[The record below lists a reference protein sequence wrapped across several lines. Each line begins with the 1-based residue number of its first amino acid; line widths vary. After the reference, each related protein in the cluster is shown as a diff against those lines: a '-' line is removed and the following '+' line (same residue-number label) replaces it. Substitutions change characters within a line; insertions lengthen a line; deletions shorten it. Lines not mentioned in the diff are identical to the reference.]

1 MRGLSCAAM
10 AWARS
15 SVPPLSRYAVM
26 PVARKVWQLA
36 SPSPTVLTRRLIIRN
51 TSTRLIRRAPATA
64 ALAVAA
70 VRFRAKLAGQPAP
83 AGEAT
88 ARVLGGFRRTAADRG
103 RGQAAPLRADGLA
116 AILATA
122 ERPRTDG
129 RGVESHT
136 TAHRRGRLDAVIASL
151 LFMGGLRRSE
161 VSALEWRDVSD
172 ARDGDGVLLT
182 VRTSKTN
189 QEGDAADVR
198 YLKNGAA
205 KAIRTLR
212 ADRPDAAPT
221 DRVIGLS
228 PLQIQRRFTA
238 AARAA
243 GIEARVTAHSGRVGL
258 ASELTARGASTT
270 EVMLAGNWK
279 TARMV
284 AHYSAGATAERG
296 AVKSI
301 CKGGDGGTAR
311 QHYGINRASLR
322 DEFPLAGDR
331 VPHRRTTATPQHAGA
346 WSLQGVTVRR
356 GQVELRR
363 QMRVRTR
370 CSRDTEAG
378 PGPLRADDRQ
388 RRSGRAGGEA
398 NGRGDRADGR
408 FRAADRCGL
417 QRAGPGNQK
426 RDSALESLD
435 VLHGR
440 CARRNHRG
448 TRGVGDSSCRPV
460 RGESSMVELEA

>member
-1 MRGLSCAAM
+1 MGRTRVYASGRDRVRAFRARIRASAAHRLD
-10 AWARS
+10 APTPPVVAVVDHSDPVGVLAEWAKKTLV
-15 SVPPLSRYAVM
+15 VPPGHYLAGEPMALQAFAVDWLRSTWTSHESALST
-26 PVARKVWQLA
+26 ARKNAKSAIAAVLA
-36 SPSPTVLTRRLIIRN
+36 LGYLVGPLRRPGWRAAVASVTKEKAGELRRQVREIAEASGLDVRVRRSPYPGVIESATAPVDDASLAVYLGE
-51 TSTRLIRRAPATA
+51 LFEAGRAPATA

-88 ARVLGGFRRTAADRG
+88 ARVLGGYRRTAADRG

-122 ERPRTDG
+122 DRPRTDG

-205 KAIRTLR
+205 NAIRTLR
-212 ADRPDAAPT
+212 AAAADAAPT

-243 GIEARVTAHSGRVGL
+243 GIEARVTAHSSRVGL

-296 AVKSI
+296 AVRK
-301 CKGGDGGTAR
+301 
-311 QHYGINRASLR
+311 YL
-322 DEFPLAGDR
+322 
-331 VPHRRTTATPQHAGA
+331 
-346 WSLQGVTVRR
+346 
-356 GQVELRR
+356 
-363 QMRVRTR
+363 
-370 CSRDTEAG
+370 
-378 PGPLRADDRQ
+378 
-388 RRSGRAGGEA
+388 
-398 NGRGDRADGR
+398 
-408 FRAADRCGL
+408 
-417 QRAGPGNQK
+417 
-426 RDSALESLD
+426 
-435 VLHGR
+435 
-440 CARRNHRG
+440 
-448 TRGVGDSSCRPV
+448 
-460 RGESSMVELEA
+460 

>member
-1 MRGLSCAAM
+1 MTVMVQTTTTDPAAL
-10 AWARS
+10 ARR
-15 SVPPLSRYAVM
+15 PDPAGPLAV
-26 PVARKVWQLA
+26 AT
-36 SPSPTVLTRRLIIRN
+36 PTTRRLADASISVN
-51 TSTRLIRRAPATA
+51 TRRAYAGALRRLDAWRGAAPVDDASLAVYLGELFEARRAPATA

-83 AGEAT
+83 AGEVT
-88 ARVLGGFRRTAADRG
+88 ARVLGGYRRTAADRG

-129 RGVESHT
+129 RGVESPT

-172 ARDGDGVLLT
+172 ASDGDGDGMLIA
-182 VRTSKTN
+182 VRQSKTN

-205 KAIRTLR
+205 NAIRTLR
-212 ADRPDAAPT
+212 AADADAAPT

-243 GIEARVTAHSGRVGL
+243 GIKARVTAHSGRVGL

-296 AVKSI
+296 AVRK
-301 CKGGDGGTAR
+301 
-311 QHYGINRASLR
+311 YL
-322 DEFPLAGDR
+322 
-331 VPHRRTTATPQHAGA
+331 
-346 WSLQGVTVRR
+346 
-356 GQVELRR
+356 
-363 QMRVRTR
+363 
-370 CSRDTEAG
+370 
-378 PGPLRADDRQ
+378 
-388 RRSGRAGGEA
+388 
-398 NGRGDRADGR
+398 
-408 FRAADRCGL
+408 
-417 QRAGPGNQK
+417 
-426 RDSALESLD
+426 
-435 VLHGR
+435 
-440 CARRNHRG
+440 
-448 TRGVGDSSCRPV
+448 
-460 RGESSMVELEA
+460 

>member
-1 MRGLSCAAM
+1 MTIMLQTTPPDPAAL
-10 AWARS
+10 ARRPDTAGPLAVATPTTRKLADAS
-15 SVPPLSRYAVM
+15 ISVN
-26 PVARKVWQLA
+26 
-36 SPSPTVLTRRLIIRN
+36 TRRAYAGALA
-51 TSTRLIRRAPATA
+51 RLDAWRGPAPLTDARLATYLGAIFEAGRAPATA

-83 AGEAT
+83 AGPAT
-88 ARVLGGFRRTAADRG
+88 ARVLGGYRRTAADRG

-136 TAHRRGRLDAVIASL
+136 TAHRRGRTDAVIAGL

-172 ARDGDGVLLT
+172 ASDGDGMLIA

-205 KAIRTLR
+205 KAIRTVR

-221 DRVIGLS
+221 DRVVGLS

-296 AVKSI
+296 AVRK
-301 CKGGDGGTAR
+301 
-311 QHYGINRASLR
+311 YL
-322 DEFPLAGDR
+322 
-331 VPHRRTTATPQHAGA
+331 
-346 WSLQGVTVRR
+346 
-356 GQVELRR
+356 
-363 QMRVRTR
+363 
-370 CSRDTEAG
+370 
-378 PGPLRADDRQ
+378 
-388 RRSGRAGGEA
+388 
-398 NGRGDRADGR
+398 
-408 FRAADRCGL
+408 
-417 QRAGPGNQK
+417 
-426 RDSALESLD
+426 
-435 VLHGR
+435 
-440 CARRNHRG
+440 
-448 TRGVGDSSCRPV
+448 
-460 RGESSMVELEA
+460 

>member
-1 MRGLSCAAM
+1 MLGLTALLALDARGGHDVEDLRRGEAPVKPHEKARLGKGEAQQRQQAPQHPYGALRGRDVAWTQHSGGEILLSFVVEGHKREQRQAK
-10 AWARS
+10 
-15 SVPPLSRYAVM
+15 PLS
-26 PVARKVWQLA
+26 
-36 SPSPTVLTRRLIIRN
+36 
-51 TSTRLIRRAPATA
+51 
-64 ALAVAA
+64 
-70 VRFRAKLAGQPAP
+70 
-83 AGEAT
+83 
-88 ARVLGGFRRTAADRG
+88 
-103 RGQAAPLRADGLA
+103 ADGLA

-136 TAHRRGRLDAVIASL
+136 TAQRRGRLDAVIASL

-161 VSALEWRDVSD
+161 VAALRWADVTD
-172 ARDGDGVLLT
+172 ASDGDGVLLT

-212 ADRPDAAPT
+212 AADADAAPT

-296 AVKSI
+296 AVRK
-301 CKGGDGGTAR
+301 
-311 QHYGINRASLR
+311 YL
-322 DEFPLAGDR
+322 
-331 VPHRRTTATPQHAGA
+331 
-346 WSLQGVTVRR
+346 
-356 GQVELRR
+356 
-363 QMRVRTR
+363 
-370 CSRDTEAG
+370 
-378 PGPLRADDRQ
+378 
-388 RRSGRAGGEA
+388 
-398 NGRGDRADGR
+398 
-408 FRAADRCGL
+408 
-417 QRAGPGNQK
+417 
-426 RDSALESLD
+426 
-435 VLHGR
+435 
-440 CARRNHRG
+440 
-448 TRGVGDSSCRPV
+448 
-460 RGESSMVELEA
+460 

>member
-1 MRGLSCAAM
+1 MTIM
-10 AWARS
+10 F
-15 SVPPLSRYAVM
+15 
-26 PVARKVWQLA
+26 QTT
-36 SPSPTVLTRRLIIRN
+36 PTD
-51 TSTRLIRRAPATA
+51 PA
-64 ALAVAA
+64 ALARRPDPAGPLAVATPTT
-70 VRFRAKLAGQPAP
+70 RKLADASISVNTRRAY
-83 AGEAT
+83 AGA
-88 ARVLGGFRRTAADRG
+88 LRRLDAWRG
-103 RGQAAPLRADGLA
+103 AAPVDDASLAVYLGELFEAGRA
-116 AILATA
+116 
-122 ERPRTDG
+122 DG
-129 RGVESHT
+129 RGVESPT

-212 ADRPDAAPT
+212 AADADAAPI
-221 DRVIGLS
+221 DRVVGLS

-296 AVKSI
+296 AV
-301 CKGGDGGTAR
+301 AR
-311 QHYGINRASLR
+311 YL
-322 DEFPLAGDR
+322 
-331 VPHRRTTATPQHAGA
+331 
-346 WSLQGVTVRR
+346 
-356 GQVELRR
+356 
-363 QMRVRTR
+363 
-370 CSRDTEAG
+370 
-378 PGPLRADDRQ
+378 
-388 RRSGRAGGEA
+388 
-398 NGRGDRADGR
+398 
-408 FRAADRCGL
+408 
-417 QRAGPGNQK
+417 
-426 RDSALESLD
+426 
-435 VLHGR
+435 
-440 CARRNHRG
+440 
-448 TRGVGDSSCRPV
+448 
-460 RGESSMVELEA
+460 

>member
-1 MRGLSCAAM
+1 MLQTTQTEPTALTQRPDTVG
-10 AWARS
+10 
-15 SVPPLSRYAVM
+15 PLAV
-26 PVARKVWQLA
+26 AT
-36 SPSPTVLTRRLIIRN
+36 PTTRRLADASISLN
-51 TSTRLIRRAPATA
+51 TRRAYLGALRRLDAWRGTEPLTDALLAAYLGELFEAGRAPATA

-70 VRFRAKLAGQPAP
+70 IKFRAKLAGQPDP

-88 ARVLGGFRRTAADRG
+88 ARVLAGYRRTAADRG
-103 RGQAAPLRADGLA
+103 RGQAAPLSADGLA

-129 RGVESHT
+129 RGVESTT
-136 TAHRRGRLDAVIASL
+136 TAQRRSRTDAVIAGL

-172 ARDGDGVLLT
+172 ASDGDGLLIT
-182 VRTSKTN
+182 VRQSKTN
-189 QEGDAADVR
+189 QEGEAADVR

-212 ADRPDAAPT
+212 AAAAAAAPT

-243 GIEARVTAHSGRVGL
+243 GIEVRLTAHSGRVGL

-296 AVKSI
+296 AVRK
-301 CKGGDGGTAR
+301 
-311 QHYGINRASLR
+311 YL
-322 DEFPLAGDR
+322 
-331 VPHRRTTATPQHAGA
+331 
-346 WSLQGVTVRR
+346 
-356 GQVELRR
+356 
-363 QMRVRTR
+363 
-370 CSRDTEAG
+370 
-378 PGPLRADDRQ
+378 
-388 RRSGRAGGEA
+388 
-398 NGRGDRADGR
+398 
-408 FRAADRCGL
+408 
-417 QRAGPGNQK
+417 
-426 RDSALESLD
+426 
-435 VLHGR
+435 
-440 CARRNHRG
+440 
-448 TRGVGDSSCRPV
+448 
-460 RGESSMVELEA
+460 